1 MNLNYQKARNLMVE
15 NQLRPNKI
23 KDKLILN
30 LFKEMPKEDF
40 LIDVKS
46 ASPYSDLDIDL
57 TPHRGYLKNLHI
69 AQLINGAEI
78 APIPNI
84 SIILTAHH
92 GIKPPI
98 GTRPSM
104 SIIPATKSSVASKL
118 RIRNAL

>member
-1 MNLNYQKARNLMVE
+1 MSRIFIALTPDE
-15 NQLRPNKI
+15 NFNKEI
-23 KDKLILN
+23 
-30 LFKEMPKEDF
+30 
-40 LIDVKS
+40 
-46 ASPYSDLDIDL
+46 IDL
-57 TPHRGYLKNLHI
+57 KHSLRKE
-69 AQLINGAEI
+69 LIKGAEI

-84 SIILTAHH
+84 IIILTAHH